1 MEIIEV
7 MKRNTQVES
16 IYDENT
22 KIYTHINETY
32 KVKLRKQCLLNRL
45 PKNCSIYKF
54 TSGGCDSCG
63 HNTKLKPPKP
73 KAFSS
78 IKIV

>member
-1 MEIIEV
+1 MKKNQTEV
-7 MKRNTQVES
+7 KSVYNE
-16 IYDENT
+16 DT
-22 KIYTHINETY
+22 KIYTHTNETY

-63 HNTKLKPPKP
+63 QNIKLKPPKP
-73 KAFSS
+73 AMPKS
-78 IKIV
+78 IEII

>member
-1 MEIIEV
+1 MEIIKV

-16 IYDENT
+16 VYDENT
-22 KIYTHINETY
+22 KIYTHNNEAF

-63 HNTKLKPPKP
+63 QNTKLRPPKP
-73 KAFSS
+73 KPPKNL
-78 IKIV
+78 KII